1 MIRRVT
7 ASFLVT
13 LMPIKQ
19 IVVLKETYPK
29 SLSKLVIPCGLVA
42 RIRRSHRRGRGSIP
56 RTGVFFVTS
65 PKLIFKKS
73 KLGPTE
79 I

>member
-1 MIRRVT
+1 MI
-7 ASFLVT
+7 T
-13 LMPIKQ
+13 LMSSEQ
-19 IVVLKETYPK
+19 IVGLKVPRQKCLPSYA
-29 SLSKLVIPCGLVA
+29 IPCGLVA

-73 KLGPTE
+73 KSGPTE